1 MTSKNTK
8 QDNKQA
14 DAAKTAE
21 AIAAA
26 GQETLRGFAKASTEG
41 YEKAFGGM
49 REKAEEMFQGYGE
62 LADSSKQNMD
72 AWNDASAAYGKG
84 MEAISGQWMNFAK
97 QMLDSNVQATKAIL
111 GAKSLNEAM
120 EMQSE
125 YARGSFDGMMA
136 QGTKVGELATK
147 VAQEAAEPIN
157 AQFTASV
164 EKWRK
169 NAA

>member
-1 MTSKNTK
+1 
-8 QDNKQA
+8 
-14 DAAKTAE
+14 
-21 AIAAA
+21 
-26 GQETLRGFAKASTEG
+26 
-41 YEKAFGGM
+41 M

-62 LADSSKQNMD
+62 LADSSKQNME